1 MPTIKRSSLMRILP
15 LAVLIALPTFAH
27 AQMQIQ
33 PGQWQFHESVTSVDM
48 PGAPPQLVEEIKK
61 PRTRHQCI
69 TPAEAA
75 LGPLEI
81 MRAKDQC
88 KITRQSVVGG
98 KVDAVLVC
106 DAADGGVMSAVITG
120 TVTPTKV
127 VFNAAIEATGAQ
139 AYKMTGTQSG
149 ERIGDCP

>member
-1 MPTIKRSSLMRILP
+1 MRMLP
-15 LAVLIALPTFAH
+15 VAVLIAIPTLAH

-33 PGQWQFHESVTSVDM
+33 PGQWQIQESVTSVEM
-48 PGAPPQLVEEIKK
+48 PGAPPQLIEQIKT
-61 PRTRHQCI
+61 PRTRRQCI

-88 KITRQSVVGG
+88 KIARQSVVDG
-98 KVDAVLVC
+98 KVDAMLVC
-106 DAADGGVMSAVITG
+106 DGADGGSVNAVITG

-127 VFNAAIEATGAQ
+127 VFNAAIEASGAQ
-139 AYKMTGTQSG
+139 AYKMTGTQSA